1 MALNQG
7 QKNSSFNLHN
17 LLMAYTGISSSKY
30 FISRI
35 RAFTY
40 TLSKNGFF
48 FFGCV
53 GFCCCARAFSGG
65 ERGLVFVAVHGLL
78 IAVSSLVA
86 EHGL

>member
-48 FFGCV
+48 FFLAV
-53 GFCCCARAFSGG
+53 
-65 ERGLVFVAVHGLL
+65 LVFVAAHVLSQV
-78 IAVSSLVA
+78 VS
-86 EHGL
+86 GG